1 MAAAAP
7 SRFDKT
13 NKVLEKA
20 LKSSIRSRPAGEVF
34 VKSLSALPLDASEA
48 QRLCMDSMQSVHRN
62 IEKEFALY
70 CSETKLKEK
79 LDQLD
84 ARFEE
89 QPVISSSGE
98 RWCVQVPPPARVAPD
113 AACRSKRMHVMDSE
127 CAILEARLAKL
138 QERNGALK
146 GEVAGVREEAN
157 GLVCRMQ
164 ETLALDPMDA
174 MVA

>member
-1 MAAAAP
+1 MLLLSVRCYSFIARRADHIAFQRGTHPFRLPRYLADHWTYIFVP
-7 SRFDKT
+7 S
-13 NKVLEKA
+13 
-20 LKSSIRSRPAGEVF
+20 
-34 VKSLSALPLDASEA
+34 
-48 QRLCMDSMQSVHRN
+48 
-62 IEKEFALY
+62 
-70 CSETKLKEK
+70 
-79 LDQLD
+79 
-84 ARFEE
+84 
-89 QPVISSSGE
+89 
-98 RWCVQVPPPARVAPD
+98 PPPARVAPD